1 VKAGQDEAG
10 CRLPTR
16 GGPGSRVPETT
27 PAGFCVFLSEPESK
41 MCEKP
46 SPEPESLFNFGNRS
60 SLCCHFLRKKTWL
73 IKLGS
78 MTVAHSLNKNR
89 ILKFD
94 KLPEQ
99 DWIEKFWT
107 RAERSL
113 N

>member
-1 VKAGQDEAG
+1 
-10 CRLPTR
+10 
-16 GGPGSRVPETT
+16 
-27 PAGFCVFLSEPESK
+27 
-41 MCEKP
+41 
-46 SPEPESLFNFGNRS
+46 
-60 SLCCHFLRKKTWL
+60 
-73 IKLGS
+73 